1 MLVYGALRTEILH
14 RLRRL
19 VSQGPSGSQ
28 VQVSF
33 LAVCCEPLEYRVL
46 VLLHPLNVGFRLLQ
60 SLLQS
65 PGARAEACVLVIRLK
80 LFQLPGKQ
88 SVRSGLALK
97 LSPEKRGA
105 FPVSH
110 QTHRSLGMETVSC
123 SLYKELNPLPLRGAR
138 STLYTEVG
146 KSQP

>member
-1 MLVYGALRTEILH
+1 M
-14 RLRRL
+14 
-19 VSQGPSGSQ
+19 SQGPSGSQ

-33 LAVCCEPLEYRVL
+33 LLAVFCEPLEYRVL

-110 QTHRSLGMETVSC
+110 
-123 SLYKELNPLPLRGAR
+123 PLTRLTGPWGWRPYLVPCIRN
-138 STLYTEVG
+138 
-146 KSQP
+146 